1 MTLSDRLTALSSVA
15 ALGSGRL
22 PDELVDAS
30 RDLDQRAGTRLRLS
44 GEHTVVALAGATGS
58 GKSSL
63 FNAITGQPVAT
74 VGARRPTT
82 SASQAVVFGS
92 AGAAELL
99 DWLEIGNRQ
108 YDDASSAPELSGL
121 VLLDLPDHDSIELSH
136 RAEVDRLIRL
146 VDAFVWVLD
155 PQKYADAVLHDTYRR
170 PLAAHRDVITVVL
183 NQSDRLSLPTS
194 PPACGIFT
202 GCSPRTVWP
211 GCRY

>member
-74 VGARRPTT
+74 VGVRRSTT
-82 SASQAVVFGS
+82 SASQAVVFS
-92 AGAAELL
+92 RGAAELL

-108 YDDASSAPELSGL
+108 YDDVPARTIRGWCYSTCPTTTRSSC
-121 VLLDLPDHDSIELSH
+121 
-136 RAEVDRLIRL
+136 
-146 VDAFVWVLD
+146 
-155 PQKYADAVLHDTYRR
+155 
-170 PLAAHRDVITVVL
+170 
-183 NQSDRLSLPTS
+183 PTG
-194 PPACGIFT
+194 PRWT
-202 GCSPRTVWP
+202 G
-211 GCRY
+211 